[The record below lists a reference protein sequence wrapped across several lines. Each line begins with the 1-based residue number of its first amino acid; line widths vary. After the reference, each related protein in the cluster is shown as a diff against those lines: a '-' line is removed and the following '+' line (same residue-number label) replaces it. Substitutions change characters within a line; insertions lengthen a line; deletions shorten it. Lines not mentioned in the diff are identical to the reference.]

1 MLNAGDELPARPHRI
16 LVAGTS
22 GAGKTTL
29 AARIGGILQITHTE
43 IDALFHGPA
52 WVPRATFMAD
62 VERLAAGPQWV
73 TEWQYGAVRELL
85 GDRADLVVWI
95 DLPRR
100 SVMRQVIMRTLG
112 RQWHRKVLWNG
123 NVEPPLRTI
132 LTDPEHVVRWAWST
146 HPRTASN
153 VLQLQQRRP
162 GLPIVRLRT
171 RSEVERWFSGPLHR
185 AAVPVRRSHG
195 PDSASAGG

>member
-1 MLNAGDELPARPHRI
+1 MLGADDLLPGRPHRI

-29 AARIGGILQITHTE
+29 AARIGSTLQITHTE

-52 WVPRATFMAD
+52 WVPRTSFRAD
-62 VERLAAGPQWV
+62 VERLSAGPEWV

-100 SVMRQVIMRTLG
+100 TMMRQVIMRTLG
-112 RQWHRKVLWNG
+112 RQWHRTVLWNG
-123 NVEPPLRTI
+123 NVEPPLHTI

-171 RSEVERWFSGPLHR
+171 RSEVERWSTGPLLR
-185 AAVPVRRSHG
+185 AAR
-195 PDSASAGG
+195 